1 MRLNPLYKEHIQMF
15 VQVSLLSKCNRLED
29 EEISLV
35 EFNSRAVSLL
45 HFWWLCYISYCCI
58 PRIKQFLLWLF
69 KGIDWFGE
77 FVACFE
83 QHTGEFNASKLADFG
98 AALTTADE
106 PSLQEVLEELDV
118 KSFFYTHM

>member
-1 MRLNPLYKEHIQMF
+1 MKKYPWLNLT
-15 VQVSLLSKCNRLED
+15 
-29 EEISLV
+29 V
-35 EFNSRAVSLL
+35 EQFPCYTSGGYG
-45 HFWWLCYISYCCI
+45 YISHCHF
-58 PRIKQFLLWLF
+58 PRIKQFLLGLF

-77 FVACFE
+77 FVVCFE

-118 KSFFYTHM
+118 KSFFYTHL

>member
-1 MRLNPLYKEHIQMF
+1 MKKYPWLNLTVEQFPCYTSGGYGY
-15 VQVSLLSKCNRLED
+15 VS
-29 EEISLV
+29 
-35 EFNSRAVSLL
+35 
-45 HFWWLCYISYCCI
+45 HCCF

-77 FVACFE
+77 FFACLE

-118 KSFFYTHM
+118 KSFLYTHM